1 MRKFNIKVNG
11 KAYEVEVEEV
21 SGASTASA
29 PVMASTAAPAA
40 PVRVP
45 VQAAAPSND
54 AAPAGSTEIKAPMP
68 GTILSVAVSKGDT
81 VKEGDVLCVL
91 EAMKMENEIKSTTS
105 GTVVAVGVAKG
116 ATVNS
121 GDLIAAIG

>member
-11 KAYEVEVEEV
+11 KAYEVEVDEIG
-21 SGASTASA
+21 GAPSAAVPVSA
-29 PVMASTAAPAA
+29 PVAPVAPSTPATPAA
-40 PVRVP
+40 TDT
-45 VQAAAPSND
+45 APT
-54 AAPAGSTEIKAPMP
+54 GSTEVNAPMP

-81 VKEGDVLCVL
+81 IKEGDVLCVL
-91 EAMKMENEIKSTTS
+91 EAMKMENEIKATCS
-105 GTVVAVGVAKG
+105 GKVVAVGVAKG